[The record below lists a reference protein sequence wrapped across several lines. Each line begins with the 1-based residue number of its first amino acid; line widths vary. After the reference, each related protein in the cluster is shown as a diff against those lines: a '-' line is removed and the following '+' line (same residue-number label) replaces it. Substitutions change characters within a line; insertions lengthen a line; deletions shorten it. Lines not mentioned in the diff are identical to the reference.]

1 MRAMRNPSLP
11 ESSLIETALKRDRV
25 LVIVGLGAVILLS
38 WAYLF
43 YLAQGMGGMAG
54 SAMPDTN
61 GPAMAGSGSGSVG
74 SVAAPLVV
82 AWGPVDFT
90 LTFLM
95 WGVMMVAMMAP
106 SAAPMILTFATVNRR
121 RWNHHPLSPATAPR
135 TPIVPTGVFLAG
147 YLLAWWAFSLAATL
161 AQWGLHS
168 ASLLSP
174 MLASASPVLGGILL
188 LTAGAFQ
195 WSPLK
200 YACLNH
206 CRTPMSFLTA
216 DWREGYQGALS
227 MGLRHGC
234 YCLGCCWA
242 LMGLLFVLGV
252 MNLLWIATLAALVLV
267 EKVLPAGHWV
277 GRIAGLGL
285 IAWGLWLILTG
296 GVG

>member
-11 ESSLIETALKRDRV
+11 ESSLIEAALKRDRV
-25 LVIVGLGAVILLS
+25 VVIVGLGAVILLS

-43 YLAQGMGGMAG
+43 YLAQGMD
-54 SAMPDTN
+54 AMSDTN
-61 GPAMAGSGSGSVG
+61 GPAMAGSGG
-74 SVAAPLVV
+74 SVAAPLVM

-106 SAAPMILTFATVNRR
+106 SAAPMILTFAAVNRR
-121 RWNHHPLSPATAPR
+121 RRNHHPLSPAAAPR

-147 YLLAWWAFSLAATL
+147 YLLAWCAFSLAATL

-168 ASLLSP
+168 AALLSP
-174 MLASASPVLGGILL
+174 MLSSVSPVLGGILL
-188 LTAGAFQ
+188 LTAGVFQ

-200 YACLNH
+200 YACLNR

-216 DWREGYQGALS
+216 DWQEGYQGALS
-227 MGLRHGC
+227 MGLRHGF

-252 MNLLWIATLAALVLV
+252 MNLLWIATLAAFVLA
-267 EKVLPAGHWV
+267 EKVLPAGHWI
-277 GRIAGLGL
+277 GRGAGLGL
-285 IAWGLWLILTG
+285 TAWGLWLIIASYG
-296 GVG
+296 F

>member
-1 MRAMRNPSLP
+1 MRNSSLP

-25 LVIVGLGAVILLS
+25 VVIIGLGAVILLS

-54 SAMPDTN
+54 SAMSDTN
-61 GPAMAGSGSGSVG
+61 GPAMAGSGSVG

-82 AWGPVDFT
+82 AWGPVNFT

-106 SAAPMILTFATVNRR
+106 STAPMILTFATVNRR
-121 RWNHHPLSPATAPR
+121 RRNHHPLSPATAAR

-147 YLLAWWAFSLAATL
+147 YLLAWWAFSLAVTL

-200 YACLNH
+200 SACLNH
-206 CRTPMSFLTA
+206 CRTPMSFLTT
-216 DWREGYQGALS
+216 DWQEGYQGALS
-227 MGLRHGC
+227 MGLRHGF

-252 MNLLWIATLAALVLV
+252 MNLLWIATLAALVLM
-267 EKVLPAGHWV
+267 EKVLPAGHWI

-296 GVG
+296 VVG